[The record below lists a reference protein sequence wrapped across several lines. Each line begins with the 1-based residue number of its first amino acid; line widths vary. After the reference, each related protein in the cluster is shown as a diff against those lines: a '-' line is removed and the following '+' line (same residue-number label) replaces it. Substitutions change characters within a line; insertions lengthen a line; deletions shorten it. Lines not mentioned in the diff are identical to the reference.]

1 MGDVTILTVPLNNNI
16 GVNFFLSIFLPD
28 LTLEI
33 AYQYIYFKIVWI
45 FLFFSQISYL
55 RMDSFSDW
63 TQFIAP

>member
-33 AYQYIYFKIVWI
+33 AYQYFLKII
-45 FLFFSQISYL
+45 
-55 RMDSFSDW
+55 
-63 TQFIAP
+63 